1 MINTDDFIKRLEFLM
16 ENYGLN
22 ASAFADKIG
31 VQRSSISHLLAGRN
45 KPSLDFILKVQ
56 DFFPEVNLYWILNG
70 KEKFL
75 KSDHKYDFTPTYKK
89 DVTPNLF
96 ENAATENN
104 NAETILKVSPTINDL
119 EKSRPIND
127 VSISNE
133 NTEIFKIVIFYRD
146 GTFKD
151 FMKG

>member
-22 ASAFADKIG
+22 ASAFADKIS

-56 DFFPEVNLYWILNG
+56 EFFPEVNLYWILNG

-75 KSDHKYDFTPTYKK
+75 KSDHKNDVTPTVKK
-89 DVTPNLF
+89 DIIPNLF
-96 ENAATENN
+96 ENVTTEKNN
-104 NAETILKVSPTINDL
+104 ESFIVNVTSAKNNVENFESNNEVK
-119 EKSRPIND
+119 
-127 VSISNE
+127 ISNG
-133 NTEIFKIVIFYRD
+133 NAEIFKIVIFYQD

-151 FMKG
+151 FMKA